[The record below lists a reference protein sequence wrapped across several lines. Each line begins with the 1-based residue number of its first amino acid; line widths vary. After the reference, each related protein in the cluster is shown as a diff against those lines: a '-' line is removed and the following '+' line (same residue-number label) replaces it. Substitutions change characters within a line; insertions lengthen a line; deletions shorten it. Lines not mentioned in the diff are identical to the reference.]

1 MIDIGDEQSI
11 DDESSTYSSHLLN
24 MKNML
29 AGASNR
35 TLVLI
40 DEFGSGTEPI
50 IGGAIAES
58 ILERLRSKGCYGVI
72 TTHYANIKYY
82 ASNTEGIANGAMMFD
97 VQNIRP
103 LFRLE
108 IGKPGSSFAV
118 EIARKIGLPED
129 IIRDAGE
136 KAGSDHI
143 NLEKQLREIARDK
156 HYWEQ
161 KRDRIRI
168 ADRKVEE
175 LEQTYADQLSR
186 IRQERSEILKKA
198 KEEAQRM
205 IADANRQ
212 IENTIRTIREAQ
224 AEKELTQLARK
235 ELNDFR
241 DRVERTDASGCGAR
255 RTGGPRNGETR
266 TPPPASCRAQTA
278 GRRDSGGR
286 TACRAG
292 ETPRGGGRL
301 EGEDRRAGHSRRG
314 AFDQGPEGAG
324 GIRTDSYD
332 GG

>member
-1 MIDIGDEQSI
+1 M
-11 DDESSTYSSHLLN
+11 
-24 MKNML
+24 
-29 AGASNR
+29 
-35 TLVLI
+35 
-40 DEFGSGTEPI
+40 
-50 IGGAIAES
+50 
-58 ILERLRSKGCYGVI
+58 
-72 TTHYANIKYY
+72 
-82 ASNTEGIANGAMMFD
+82 
-97 VQNIRP
+97 
-103 LFRLE
+103 
-108 IGKPGSSFAV
+108 
-118 EIARKIGLPED
+118 
-129 IIRDAGE
+129 
-136 KAGSDHI
+136 
-143 NLEKQLREIARDK
+143 REIARDK

-241 DRVERTDASGCGAR
+241 DRVERTDAADAAHDERVAR
-255 RTGGPRNGETR
+255 EM
-266 TPPPASCRAQTA
+266 
-278 GRRDSGGR
+278 
-286 TACRAG
+286 

-301 EGEDRRAGHSRRG
+301 EVKIAGQTFRRG